1 MDLINLLV
9 AVLIIFYGTAYIS
22 FSAKRTGLFALIA
35 EKTLLGKWSGWKL
48 SAVIF
53 LVSGLLC
60 FLTDNDVVILTI
72 TPMLLHLH
80 GPHDIRKLLLVQ
92 FAGANTFSVFSHIS
106 NPTNVIITSRFD
118 IDYLQFLEIMW
129 PIGVIAAVIVII
141 FIPKARGVIN
151 LRVRKRTKPNTQSII
166 SGLGIAALLTLLA
179 TSRLSGV
186 SITLAVITILVI
198 FVVRDASSKS
208 FAKTMKEL
216 PIRPALVILAGFAL
230 LVAMNY
236 FGATQ
241 YIATWLS
248 GLPFAE
254 AGLIV
259 LISSVLLAA
268 VIVNIPMSIIM
279 SNILLLTSFEG
290 SQQIALVSLVFLT
303 SDVSTLV
310 FRRASLA
317 GHMWQ
322 HMIEDDDGKNI
333 SRSYFA
339 KNLAP
344 AGIAAM
350 IAGLLFVLL
359 NS

>member
-106 NPTNVIITSRFD
+106 NPTNVIIASRFD

-151 LRVRKRTKPNTQSII
+151 LRVRKRTKPSTQSII
-166 SGLGIAALLTLLA
+166 SGLGIAALLTL
-179 TSRLSGV
+179 V
-186 SITLAVITILVI
+186 
-198 FVVRDASSKS
+198 
-208 FAKTMKEL
+208 
-216 PIRPALVILAGFAL
+216 
-230 LVAMNY
+230 
-236 FGATQ
+236 
-241 YIATWLS
+241 
-248 GLPFAE
+248 
-254 AGLIV
+254 
-259 LISSVLLAA
+259 
-268 VIVNIPMSIIM
+268 
-279 SNILLLTSFEG
+279 
-290 SQQIALVSLVFLT
+290 VFL
-303 SDVSTLV
+303 
-310 FRRASLA
+310 
-317 GHMWQ
+317 
-322 HMIEDDDGKNI
+322 
-333 SRSYFA
+333 
-339 KNLAP
+339 
-344 AGIAAM
+344 
-350 IAGLLFVLL
+350 
-359 NS
+359 